1 MHLSLK
7 RLSGKLLSRS
17 LDRVRQAELCSDKG
31 RSLLRPP
38 GFVLAIGF
46 VGLVLG
52 LFLGLAPM
60 IQLRKAVLAGCLRSA
75 WLVGSFERRQ
85 RPSGRLIATDFFS
98 CRCARMSSILR
109 SICIRI
115 LKICYFAVCVW
126 RNLSCDVVWTGALD
140 KAPR

>member
-1 MHLSLK
+1 MAASVFFGTRSTLISMTGKSESSHLSLK

-60 IQLRKAVLAGCLRSA
+60 ISASQGGPRRVLTERMAG
-75 WLVGSFERRQ
+75 RQ
-85 RPSGRLIATDFFS
+85 F
-98 CRCARMSSILR
+98 
-109 SICIRI
+109 
-115 LKICYFAVCVW
+115 
-126 RNLSCDVVWTGALD
+126 
-140 KAPR
+140 